1 MRLSSKGLFY
11 VLVLSYFFDG
21 LNSVLLRT
29 PGAYDRVSVFF
40 RAGIEIYILI
50 AFVFNEKF
58 QRQFVFILVLCVL
71 FIVGQA
77 SLSLTADRSNFL
89 ESFIIENKYLY
100 FIFLSVAFIAVSNTK
115 NFRADISKAMN
126 VIFTLNNAAIILG
139 LLFGLSVFASYY
151 SIGMGDFRF
160 GYKGLIPAQNETSG
174 VYFFGL
180 AYYFREYFG
189 RNNKRALPLLI
200 STIVAALFLGTK
212 AGVFFTSVMLFYFL
226 FKYRRKLSLYLL
238 LPTLGVV
245 MIIWGTEIYNYLVF
259 RVFAFVSS
267 FYFSQGM
274 SLFTVLLM
282 GRNELLVST
291 AKWVFAHWTP
301 LNYIAGGSLVF
312 HSTEMDLFDG
322 YLMMGIGFIFYLIY
336 YIRIWVIRNHESD
349 TLFLLSLFLVVSS
362 LGGHMIYSA
371 IVPAYMLSYAFLEQ
385 KAKKMKKL
393 RPVKSNA

>member
-1 MRLSSKGLFY
+1 
-11 VLVLSYFFDG
+11 
-21 LNSVLLRT
+21 
-29 PGAYDRVSVFF
+29 
-40 RAGIEIYILI
+40 
-50 AFVFNEKF
+50 
-58 QRQFVFILVLCVL
+58 
-71 FIVGQA
+71 
-77 SLSLTADRSNFL
+77 
-89 ESFIIENKYLY
+89 
-100 FIFLSVAFIAVSNTK
+100 
-115 NFRADISKAMN
+115 
-126 VIFTLNNAAIILG
+126 
-139 LLFGLSVFASYY
+139 
-151 SIGMGDFRF
+151 
-160 GYKGLIPAQNETSG
+160 
-174 VYFFGL
+174 
-180 AYYFREYFG
+180 
-189 RNNKRALPLLI
+189 
-200 STIVAALFLGTK
+200 
-212 AGVFFTSVMLFYFL
+212 
-226 FKYRRKLSLYLL
+226 
-238 LPTLGVV
+238 